1 MKVVDASSGS
11 GKWYYY
17 EKNLQG
23 DIVGIMNADGYKVV
37 SYSYDAWGVPYA
49 PVYSTDSVVSAS
61 DKANA
66 ALNPFRYRGYY
77 YDSETGYYY
86 LQTRYYNPE
95 WGRFINADGQLNGG
109 LHGCNQF
116 AYCSNNPVMNIDPNG
131 RAWWHWALAGTVVVA
146 CAVATV
152 ATCGGFAAAA
162 TAVGLVASGTAAAT
176 TASTIAAGAFV
187 ASATTLGAVAFDAA
201 INSSTEEEFM
211 DNGNWETVAST
222 ALSGLIGAGYGYLI
236 DKLQNSNYYDS
247 SSTNRYCE
255 KTDTCFVAGTLIE
268 TENGSLP
275 IELILV
281 GMKVYATDPNTGE
294 IALKE
299 VLNTFVRKSSELI
312 HITVNGEKITTTPTH
327 PFWVPQKGWVDAI
340 QLRAG
345 DRLQLL
351 NGEYVIIEQ
360 IQHEIL
366 ETPITVYNFEVAKL
380 HTYYVSKS
388 RILVHN
394 ANCGITSP
402 NQMQMQVERG
412 QAPKGVL
419 RVDNPKIPG
428 QQPHIHFSDGTSL
441 NIDGSVHDRKNGIPN
456 LTNEIKIWLE
466 KNGWKGN

>member
-1 MKVVDASSGS
+1 
-11 GKWYYY
+11 
-17 EKNLQG
+17 
-23 DIVGIMNADGYKVV
+23 
-37 SYSYDAWGVPYA
+37 
-49 PVYSTDSVVSAS
+49 
-61 DKANA
+61 
-66 ALNPFRYRGYY
+66 
-77 YDSETGYYY
+77 
-86 LQTRYYNPE
+86 
-95 WGRFINADGQLNGG
+95 
-109 LHGCNQF
+109 
-116 AYCSNNPVMNIDPNG
+116 MNIDPNG
-131 RAWWHWALAGTVVVA
+131 RAWWHWAFAGTVVVA

-294 IALKE
+294 IALKD

-388 RILVHN
+388 QILVHN

-466 KNGWKGN
+466 KMVGKEINIMKAYAGNRNDDKEGNEYNDVEILCNEYELELLINGLAKLKKEIEEYRLKNGVVSGFTHMHFRDINPRWNNNDADLVIYVDLNND